1 MRESRCRNCGGTAL
15 RDIGTVGKVAPFFLK
30 RVIGAEIRP
39 LRATSPFKRAVR
51 SNIASLISRF
61 PRLFQQQVFVEM
73 QICSR
78 CEFIQTAL
86 PFHDDDIMRLY
97 EDYRS
102 ETYNAERIHYEPSY
116 ASLTSQV
123 ARGAQE
129 IKVRRAGSKRFL
141 DAALSPNELPTIL
154 DYGGSDG
161 RFIPDLPGSKFVF
174 DISAVSPVPG
184 VARIEKETDLAKYSI
199 VLLAHVIEHVP
210 HPLTLVRSVCK
221 YIEPGGYLYIEV
233 PQELTDEFLH
243 ELKDGACPTDLTI
256 HEHINYYSTS
266 AVRRLLESAE
276 LELVAIENEEVDVGW
291 ARCPFVRAL
300 GRLPVSQDLQ
310 MRS

>member
-1 MRESRCRNCGGTAL
+1 MGLAMHECRNCGGTAL
-15 RDIGTVGKVAPFFLK
+15 HDIGMVGKLAPFFLK
-30 RVIGAEIRP
+30 RVFGAEIRP
-39 LRATSPFKRAVR
+39 LRAASPFKRSVR
-51 SNIASLISRF
+51 SIIAALISRI

-73 QICSR
+73 QICSQ
-78 CEFIQTAL
+78 CEFVQTAL

-123 ARGAQE
+123 GLAAQE
-129 IKVRRAGSKRFL
+129 ITVRRTASKRFL
-141 DAALSPNELPTIL
+141 DTALSPNELSTIL

-174 DISAVSPVPG
+174 EVSAVSPVPG
-184 VARIEKETDLAKYSI
+184 VTRVEKESDLSKYSI

-210 HPLTLVRSVCK
+210 HPLTLIRSVCK

-233 PQELTDEFLH
+233 PQELTDGFLH
-243 ELKDGACPTDLTI
+243 KLQEGACPTDLYI
-256 HEHINYYSTS
+256 HEHINYYSSS
-266 AVRRLLESAE
+266 AVRQLLASAG
-276 LELVAIENEEVDVGW
+276 LELVSIENEVVDVGW
-291 ARCPFVRAL
+291 ARCPFIRAL
-300 GRLPVSQDLQ
+300 GRLPATGP
-310 MRS
+310 R

>member
-1 MRESRCRNCGGTAL
+1 MRCANVGIAVGTAL
-15 RDIGTVGKVAPFFLK
+15 RDIGIVGKLAPFFLK
-30 RVIGAEIRP
+30 RVFGAEIRP
-39 LRATSPFKRAVR
+39 LRATGPLKRAVR
-51 SNIASLISRF
+51 STIAALISRF

-73 QICSR
+73 QICSH
-78 CEFIQTAL
+78 CQFVQTAL

-123 ARGAQE
+123 GQGRARNQGEASCIEE
-129 IKVRRAGSKRFL
+129 IPGCRMS
-141 DAALSPNELPTIL
+141 SNELPTIL

-174 DISAVSPVPG
+174 EVSAVSPVPG
-184 VARIEKETDLAKYSI
+184 VTRVEKESDLSKYSI

-210 HPLTLVRSVCK
+210 HPLTLIRSVCK

-243 ELKDGACPTDLTI
+243 KLQE
-256 HEHINYYSTS
+256 
-266 AVRRLLESAE
+266 RRLPDRSVYSRTHKLLFNLCSP
-276 LELVAIENEEVDVGW
+276 AIAGIGW
-291 ARCPFVRAL
+291 ART
-300 GRLPVSQDLQ
+300 GRN
-310 MRS
+310 RE